1 MKKFLNILTA
11 LILIIS
17 CVSLAGCSEVDA
29 NYGEDS
35 DLSSVEDIVTEV
47 EIPEI
52 KSSDTVMPTYFDI
65 SLYDEENYSNVYLGK
80 DYKYR
85 ITYSGSNLSLPTD
98 YKTFIKEGWEF
109 ENPEE
114 YSDKTIVFAGEKLQI
129 RFVNEYENVIDV
141 VFYNSGKSS
150 ATIKKCNIVRFVI
163 SENSLNIPDS
173 KYGQFWINGVSNGS
187 AVTDV
192 IERLGAPSHF
202 YAVSDT
208 EYHLDYFISRDDKR
222 SGIMVVI
229 DPVNDTVN
237 SIEVSHYNN

>member
-1 MKKFLNILTA
+1 MKRLLSVLAVLA
-11 LILIIS
+11 LVFG
-17 CVSLAGCSEVDA
+17 CFSLAGCSEVDD
-29 NYGEDS
+29 NYGVES
-35 DLSSVEDIVTEV
+35 DVTSSDVVTEV

-52 KSSDTVMPTYFDI
+52 KSTDKVMPTYFDI

-98 YKTFIKEGWEF
+98 YKTLIKEGWTF

-114 YSDKTIVFAGEKLQI
+114 YSEKTVVFAGEELRI

-141 VFYNSGKSS
+141 IFCNDDKSS
-150 ATIKKCNIVRFVI
+150 QVIKKCDIVKFVI
-163 SENSLNIPDS
+163 AENSLNVPES
-173 KYGQFWINGVSNGS
+173 KYGQFWVNGVSNGS
-187 AVTDV
+187 AITDV

-208 EYHLDYFISRDDKR
+208 EYHLDYFISSKDKR
-222 SGIMVVI
+222 SGIMVEI
-229 DPVNDTVN
+229 DPVNDNVN
-237 SIEVSHYNN
+237 SIEVSYY